1 MGLGPQSRC
10 ASHLTRFLLSNVF
23 FSHRLS
29 YNSCWG
35 QYFSECCL
43 INTELPRYLHY
54 VPKMYLFAAEC
65 FKILL
70 PFSMRCYHR
79 CTDFT
84 IKRLVLARTDNKVSI
99 VSWKTATTVLQWTL
113 HSQYFRSTRL
123 IEMRSVSN
131 IHPWKKK
138 IKLSNSWLGGVLW
151 NIWQHFLKLS
161 SWFST
166 ILWVGWGGKLFSTV
180 DKNFAVV
187 FYVWWNSDPMPF

>member
-1 MGLGPQSRC
+1 MVPS
-10 ASHLTRFLLSNVF
+10 LLSKLF
-23 FSHRLS
+23 FSHRFS

-54 VPKMYLFAAEC
+54 VPKMYLFAVEC

-84 IKRLVLARTDNKVSI
+84 IKRLVLARTNNKFSI
-99 VSWKTATTVLQWTL
+99 VSWKTAITVLQWTL

-123 IEMRSVSN
+123 IEMRSLSN

-138 IKLSNSWLGGVLW
+138 KSNSVILDWGVFCGIYGSIFWNCLPDLAKYYGLVGGETVFCC
-151 NIWQHFLKLS
+151 WQKFFCS
-161 SWFST
+161 
-166 ILWVGWGGKLFSTV
+166 ILHLVEFWSNALLV
-180 DKNFAVV
+180 
-187 FYVWWNSDPMPF
+187 